1 MRRAA
6 FDCGSFQALGGAVRY
21 ARACN
26 HVALEKPSHVVIGVT
41 LMDEAV
47 DKAKA
52 VIASH
57 EEFTRTRDLAGI
69 LSNVADDIVLL
80 APNVSLVSG
89 LGEFRR
95 LYSDLIDMGTWD
107 FTHEYAGSSVVD
119 DVVILHGVARGTF
132 TPSSGDPAPIL
143 NNFLLILRRDGACFK
158 LWRGAFGP
166 AA

>member
-1 MRRAA
+1 
-6 FDCGSFQALGGAVRY
+6 
-21 ARACN
+21 
-26 HVALEKPSHVVIGVT
+26 VALEKPGYVVIEVV
-41 LMDEAV
+41 LMNEAV

-57 EEFTRTRDLAGI
+57 EEFTRTGDLAGI

-80 APNVSLVSG
+80 APNVPLVSG
-89 LGEFRR
+89 LSDFKH
-95 LYSDLIDMGTWD
+95 LYGDLIDMGIWD

-143 NNFLLILRRDGACFK
+143 NNFLLMLRQDGASFK
-158 LWRGAFGP
+158 VWRGAFGP
-166 AA
+166 AS